1 LSLHNF
7 TFDLRLFTE
16 RNNIIKSQHG
26 CWSVKKVQVD
36 WIDEKAFIFT
46 TALKRAG
53 RNNELRRSIMSLNIN
68 VSNSSVQ
75 TTALSAQAAQTQR
88 HCRPDSN
95 AAAMDETV
103 NTGGPRQVGL
113 LGAIANA
120 LQDLGANM
128 LSNAESTQDT
138 SATDV
143 TDTSASDSSGNN
155 AAQALGEF
163 LQNLIAALQ
172 KEGGAARPQANRP
185 PPPPPIDGG
194 NGGGIAKDLQK
205 LIAQLSGQSSTE
217 NSSNTAAADGST
229 TSVTNTGDTSS
240 TTDTTT
246 ALSNSFS
253 ELLNALGVNADNSQQ
268 TLQNFLQN
276 ILTQV
281 SENGRQGNFIN
292 TSA

>member
-1 LSLHNF
+1 
-7 TFDLRLFTE
+7 
-16 RNNIIKSQHG
+16 
-26 CWSVKKVQVD
+26 
-36 WIDEKAFIFT
+36 
-46 TALKRAG
+46 
-53 RNNELRRSIMSLNIN
+53 MSLNIN

-95 AAAMDETV
+95 AAAMDETA
-103 NTGGPRQVGL
+103 NTGGPRQAGL

-143 TDTSASDSSGNN
+143 TDTSTSDSSGAN

-163 LQNLIAALQ
+163 LQNLMAALQ
-172 KEGGAARPQANRP
+172 KEGGAGRPQANRP
-185 PPPPPIDGG
+185 PPPPPIEGG

-205 LIAQLSGQSSTE
+205 LISQLSGQSSTE
-217 NSSNTAAADGST
+217 NTSNTVAADDSATST

-240 TTDTTT
+240 TTDTTA

-253 ELLNALGVNADNSQQ
+253 ELLTALGVSSDNSQQ

>member
-1 LSLHNF
+1 
-7 TFDLRLFTE
+7 
-16 RNNIIKSQHG
+16 
-26 CWSVKKVQVD
+26 
-36 WIDEKAFIFT
+36 
-46 TALKRAG
+46 
-53 RNNELRRSIMSLNIN
+53 MSLNIN

-95 AAAMDETV
+95 AAAMDETA
-103 NTGGPRQVGL
+103 NTGGPRQAGL
-113 LGAIANA
+113 LGAVANA

-128 LSNAESTQDT
+128 LSNAESAQDT
-138 SATDV
+138 SATGV
-143 TDTSASDSSGNN
+143 TDTSTSDSSGAN

-163 LQNLIAALQ
+163 LQNLMAALQ
-172 KEGGAARPQANRP
+172 KEGGAGRPQANRP
-185 PPPPPIDGG
+185 PPPPIEGG

-217 NSSNTAAADGST
+217 NTSNSVAADDSATST

-246 ALSNSFS
+246 SLSNSFS

>member
-1 LSLHNF
+1 
-7 TFDLRLFTE
+7 
-16 RNNIIKSQHG
+16 
-26 CWSVKKVQVD
+26 
-36 WIDEKAFIFT
+36 
-46 TALKRAG
+46 
-53 RNNELRRSIMSLNIN
+53 MSLNIS
-68 VSNSSVQ
+68 VSNASAQ

-88 HCRPDSN
+88 RCRPDSN
-95 AAAMDETV
+95 ATAADETA
-103 NTGGPRQVGL
+103 NTGGPRQAGL

-138 SATDV
+138 SATGV
-143 TDTSASDSSGNN
+143 TGTSTSDSGGNN

-163 LQNLIAALQ
+163 LRNLMAALQ
-172 KEGGAARPQANRP
+172 KEGGVARPQANRP
-185 PPPPPIDGG
+185 PPPQPIDGG

-240 TTDTTT
+240 ATDATA

>member
-1 LSLHNF
+1 
-7 TFDLRLFTE
+7 
-16 RNNIIKSQHG
+16 
-26 CWSVKKVQVD
+26 
-36 WIDEKAFIFT
+36 
-46 TALKRAG
+46 
-53 RNNELRRSIMSLNIN
+53 MSLNIN
-68 VSNSSVQ
+68 VSNASVQ

-95 AAAMDETV
+95 AAAMDETA
-103 NTGGPRQVGL
+103 NTGGPRQAGL

-138 SATDV
+138 SATGV
-143 TDTSASDSSGNN
+143 TDTSKSDSSGAN

-163 LQNLIAALQ
+163 LQNLMAALQ
-172 KEGGAARPQANRP
+172 KEGGAGRPQANRPP

-217 NSSNTAAADGST
+217 NTSNTVAADDSATST
-229 TSVTNTGDTSS
+229 TSTTNTDDTSS
-240 TTDTTT
+240 TTDTTK

-253 ELLNALGVNADNSQQ
+253 ELLNVLGVNADNSQQ